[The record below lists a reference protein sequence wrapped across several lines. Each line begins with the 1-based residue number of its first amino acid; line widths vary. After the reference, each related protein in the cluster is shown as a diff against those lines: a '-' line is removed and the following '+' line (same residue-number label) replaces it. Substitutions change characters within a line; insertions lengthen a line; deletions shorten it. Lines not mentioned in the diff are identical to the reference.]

1 MKRLATLRDNTNDM
15 NVKDPTKG
23 EQRYSYFTPC
33 PATLT
38 LPRYKLD
45 SIPSPRVATAHPP
58 RNPYSP
64 PIGRRPQPTRITPAT
79 NYVGRRHPSDRE
91 SKIMALRDRVK
102 ALENE
107 LRMHSF
113 PYQNEEEE
121 LYHESLGYYSSTKKS
136 FE

>member
-1 MKRLATLRDNTNDM
+1 
-15 NVKDPTKG
+15 
-23 EQRYSYFTPC
+23 
-33 PATLT
+33 
-38 LPRYKLD
+38 
-45 SIPSPRVATAHPP
+45 
-58 RNPYSP
+58 
-64 PIGRRPQPTRITPAT
+64 
-79 NYVGRRHPSDRE
+79 
-91 SKIMALRDRVK
+91 MALRDRVK